1 MNQLPRVVLLMRK
14 EHPGYYSI
22 ERLFHALLPAQ
33 SEHFDV
39 KIVNVPCHGAGLL
52 QCVRNLL
59 FTARL
64 RADIIHVTGDIH
76 YCALAIPRQRCVLT
90 IQDLVS
96 LTRMEGIRRRA
107 FSLFWY
113 SLPLR
118 WASRVTAASEETRRQ
133 LVSEFPKGGR
143 KVEVIPACVDEA
155 FGRHHR
161 APNTDTVSP
170 QVLQMGTGTN
180 KNLERVAVAASDL
193 PLRLR
198 IIGPL
203 SEAERER
210 LGSLNLAWTS
220 VEQISDEQMVKEYR
234 DSDILVFASTY
245 EGFGLPIVEA
255 QAIGLPVITSDVAP
269 MSDVA
274 GDGALLVDP
283 YDVTQIHAALEQLL
297 GSPSLARKL
306 SDRGKRNADRFGA
319 TTVANKYAEVYARVL
334 ARAGPHD

>member
-1 MNQLPRVVLLMRK
+1 MRK

-33 SEHFDV
+33 SQHFDV
-39 KIVNVPCHGAGLL
+39 RIVNVPCHGAGLR
-52 QCVRNLL
+52 QCARNLF

-64 RADIIHVTGDIH
+64 HADIIHVTGDIH
-76 YCALAIPRQRCVLT
+76 YCALAIPRRRCVLT

-96 LTRMEGIRRRA
+96 LARMKGIRRRA

-118 WASRVTAASEETRRQ
+118 WASRVTAASVETKRQ
-133 LVSEFPKGGR
+133 LVSEFPKVAG

-155 FGRHHR
+155 FQRHHR
-161 APNTDTVSP
+161 TPKTDAIRP
-170 QVLQMGTGTN
+170 QVLQMGTGSN

-203 SEAERER
+203 SEAQREL

-220 VEQISDEQMVKEYR
+220 VEQISDEQMVEEYR
-234 DSDILVFASTY
+234 ESDILVFASTY

-255 QAIGLPVITSDVAP
+255 QAIGLPVITSDVPP
-269 MSDVA
+269 MSDIA

-283 YDVTQIHAALEQLL
+283 YDVARIHAALEQLL
-297 GSPSLARKL
+297 RSPGLVQTL
-306 SDRGKRNADRFGA
+306 SDRGKRNADRYDA
-319 TTVANKYAEVYARVL
+319 TTVANKYAEIYGRVL
-334 ARAGPHD
+334 EGPGPHH

>member
-1 MNQLPRVVLLMRK
+1 MRK

-33 SEHFDV
+33 SEHFDIR
-39 KIVNVPCHGAGLL
+39 IVNVPCHGAGLL
-52 QCVRNLL
+52 RCLRNLL

-76 YCALAIPRQRCVLT
+76 YCALAIPRRRCVLT

-96 LTRMEGIRRRA
+96 LTRMEGMRRRA

-113 SLPLR
+113 WLPLC
-118 WASRVTAASEETRRQ
+118 WAPRVTAASEETRRQ
-133 LVSEFPKGGR
+133 LVGEFPKVAG
-143 KVEVIPACVDEA
+143 KVAVIPACVDEA

-161 APNTDTVSP
+161 TPKTDAVRP
-170 QVLQMGTGTN
+170 QVLQMGTGAN
-180 KNLERVAVAASDL
+180 KNLERVAVAASGL
-193 PLRLR
+193 PLHLR

-203 SEAERER
+203 SEAQRER
-210 LGSLNLAWTS
+210 LGSLDLAWTS
-220 VEQISDEQMVKEYR
+220 VEQISEEQLVEEYR
-234 DSDILVFASTY
+234 ESDILVFASTY

-269 MSDVA
+269 MSDIA

-283 YDVTQIHAALEQLL
+283 YDPTQIHAALEQLL
-297 GSPSLARKL
+297 RSPSLVRQL
-306 SDRGKRNADRFGA
+306 SDRGKRNADRFDA

-334 ARAGPHD
+334 EGAGAHH